1 MRIAHNPQTGEYL
14 GLQGG
19 EWKPLRTASNAKG
32 EKLYLD
38 EDGWK
43 PLKAGRAET
52 PDSPKRE
59 SSLGRVA
66 GLGARGVLEGVGDT
80 VDMFAAANPAMT
92 LARTVGRFVPKVG
105 EAMQKAGRFGER
117 VSDALDLPSPES
129 DGEKLGVAATRGA
142 ASVLPTLAVGGLP
155 SVAKGAPALAKFLT
169 AAPLTQAASGAASGA
184 AVEGVRQ
191 AGGGTA
197 AQIAAGL
204 GAGLIP
210 PSLSLGSIGAVRTA
224 KAGSRALEALS
235 EGGQHRIAGEN
246 LRSMASHPEELVRK
260 LENMEGEI
268 VPGSRPT
275 LGQVA
280 EDAGLATAEKGRRNR
295 NPAFTER
302 EAEQNAA
309 RQADLESSA
318 DALSPTSAFDTPD
331 ADRGAALR
339 NVYEDRYKAQK
350 QAVTEAYDKVREEPA
365 SFNLAPL
372 RAEFEEVLPKSRYAQ
387 KMPAPIREFLAVMDD
402 DIQNGVLGTYDDL
415 QAMRTTLTEIAFEAG
430 QKGENA
436 LARTAK
442 DMKGRLDG
450 YLETAAQYADEAV
463 APLPGS
469 SAYRAARREA
479 SELAKAKVAADSP
492 MWDQVWGHLD
502 ADSLFRDFP
511 DAKRELAQLHGR
523 GLFARKGEGLP
534 VDQLADSLKTQG
546 WLTPDADSSTL
557 VEILKSKVRG
567 KGRAAEEM
575 GNVLEGMTQYG
586 SGFTPEQAAAFNR
599 AKAMRREQGRLFEN
613 DFNERMSRGLLR
625 DDQIPANY
633 FKAGP
638 AGNAAAKDFLR
649 AFGDDPTAREVMRE
663 HVVRLFRKSALDQ
676 NGKVSL
682 TRMQKWLAAHAD
694 ALSVFP
700 ELRKELQTIVDRMA
714 ADIGRTRT
722 MDALSSV
729 RGSPTAQ
736 NLATQAIM
744 DSMLGRSLGRGKEG
758 VAKAGLKG
766 MLAGGANRLTQA
778 LYGPADARINQLID
792 DAFLDP
798 TFALKLLKEYKPY
811 TPKVTL
817 GDAVKSIGKGY
828 TSAQAR
834 GLLDLMDEDEPKK
847 KKK

>member
-1 MRIAHNPQTGEYL
+1 MSFDLAGARQAGFSDAEIVSHLMN
-14 GLQGG
+14 
-19 EWKPLRTASNAKG
+19 
-32 EKLYLD
+32 
-38 EDGWK
+38 
-43 PLKAGRAET
+43 KA
-52 PDSPKRE
+52 DSPKE
-59 SSLGRVA
+59 EGSTFGR
-66 GLGARGVLEGVGDT
+66 GFSFGTRNVLEGLGSLPHMLLNEPINAIFGTDLK
-80 VDMFAAANPAMT
+80 NP
-92 LARTVGRFVPKVG
+92 G
-105 EAMQKAGRFGER
+105 EAIADLAGLEKAKTDSDRLLGAAVRGGVEALPAIFAGGAPVVAKALPR
-117 VSDALDLPSPES
+117 VSSF
-129 DGEKLGVAATRGA
+129 
-142 ASVLPTLAVGGLP
+142 LA
-155 SVAKGAPALAKFLT
+155 
-169 AAPLTQAASGAASGA
+169 AAPLTQTASGAASGA

-204 GAGLIP
+204 GAGLV
-210 PSLSLGSIGAVRTA
+210 PSALSLGSIGAVRTA

-387 KMPAPIREFLAVMDD
+387 KMPAPIREFLSVMDD

-415 QAMRTTLTEIAFEAG
+415 QAMRTTLSEIAFEAG

-442 DMKGRLDG
+442 DMKRKLDE
-450 YLETAAQYADEAV
+450 YMETAAQYADDAV
-463 APLPGS
+463 VPLPGS
-469 SAYRAARREA
+469 AAYRAARREA

-534 VDQLADSLKTQG
+534 IDQLADSLKTQG

-663 HVVRLFRKSALDQ
+663 HVVRLFRKAALDQ

-682 TRMQKWLAAHAD
+682 TRMQKWMTAHAD

-700 ELRKELQTIVDRMA
+700 ELRRELQTIVDRMA

-744 DSMLGRSLGRGKEG
+744 DSMLGRSLGRGSEG
-758 VAKAGLKG
+758 MAKAGIKG

-798 TFALKLLKEYKPY
+798 AFALKLLKEYKPY

-834 GLLDLMDEDEPKK
+834 GLLDLMGEDEPKK

>member
-38 EDGWK
+38 VDGWK
-43 PLKAGRAET
+43 PLNKGNAET
-52 PDSPKRE
+52 PDSPKADD
-59 SSLGRVA
+59 SVLGR
-66 GLGARGVLEGVGDT
+66 GFSFGTRNVLEGLGSLPHMLLNEPINAIFGT
-80 VDMFAAANPAMT
+80 NLKNP
-92 LARTVGRFVPKVG
+92 G
-105 EAMQKAGRFGER
+105 EAIADLAGLEKAKTDSDR
-117 VSDALDLPSPES
+117 VL
-129 DGEKLGVAATRGA
+129 GA
-142 ASVLPTLAVGGLP
+142 AVRGGVEALPAI
-155 SVAKGAPALAKFLT
+155 VAGGAPAVAKALPRVSSFLA
-169 AAPLTQAASGAASGA
+169 AAPLSQAASGAASGA
-184 AVEGVRQ
+184 AVEGVKQ

-210 PSLSLGSIGAVRTA
+210 PVLSLGSIGAVRTA

-309 RQADLESSA
+309 RQADLEKSA
-318 DALSPTSAFDTPD
+318 DNLSPMSAYDTPD

-339 NVYEDRYKAQK
+339 DVYESRYAAQK
-350 QAVTEAYDKVREEPA
+350 QATRAAYDAIDAEGTTRFNLSPLRD
-365 SFNLAPL
+365 SFN
-372 RAEFEEVLPKSRYAQ
+372 EVLDDGLFALEL
-387 KMPAPIREFLAVMDD
+387 PAEVRRIVSQLDDAV
-402 DIQNGVLGTYDDL
+402 QNGRTASYREL
-415 QAMRTTLTEIAFEAG
+415 QNARTTLNE
-430 QKGENA
+430 
-436 LARTAK
+436 LAEKAHNTGDSPLERIVVG
-442 DMKGRLDG
+442 MKRKLDE
-450 YLETAAQYADEAV
+450 YMETAAQYADDAV
-463 APLPGS
+463 VPLPGS
-469 SAYRAARREA
+469 AAYRAARREA

-492 MWDQVWGHLD
+492 MWDKVWGHLD

-534 VDQLADSLKTQG
+534 IDQLADSLKTQG

-599 AKAMRREQGRLFEN
+599 AKATRREQGQLFES

-649 AFGDDPTAREVMRE
+649 AFGDDPTARSVMRE
-663 HVVRLFRKSALDQ
+663 HVVRLFRKAALGQD
-676 NGKVSL
+676 GKVNLS
-682 TRMQKWLAAHAD
+682 RMQKWMTAHAD

-700 ELRKELQTIVDRMA
+700 ELRRELQAIVDRLA

-766 MLAGGANRLTQA
+766 MLAGGANRLTRA

-792 DAFLDP
+792 EAFLDP

-834 GLLDLMDEDEPKK
+834 GLLDLMGEDEPKK
-847 KKK
+847 KK

>member
-38 EDGWK
+38 VDGWK
-43 PLKAGRAET
+43 PLKAGNAET

-59 SSLGRVA
+59 DSVFW
-66 GLGARGVLEGVGDT
+66 RGFSFGTRNVLEGLGSLPHMLLNEPINAIFGT
-80 VDMFAAANPAMT
+80 NLKNP
-92 LARTVGRFVPKVG
+92 G
-105 EAMQKAGRFGER
+105 EAIADLAGLEKAKTD
-117 VSDALDLPSPES
+117 SDRLL
-129 DGEKLGVAATRGA
+129 GA
-142 ASVLPTLAVGGLP
+142 AVRGGVEALPAIFAG
-155 SVAKGAPALAKFLT
+155 GAPAVAKALPRVSSFLA
-169 AAPLTQAASGAASGA
+169 AAPLTQAAGGAASGA

-197 AQIAAGL
+197 AQVAAGL
-204 GAGLIP
+204 GAGLVP
-210 PSLSLGSIGAVRTA
+210 PVLSLGSIGAVRTA

-295 NPAFTER
+295 TPAFTER

-309 RQADLESSA
+309 RQADLEKSA
-318 DALSPTSAFDTPD
+318 DNLSPMSAYDTPD

-339 NVYEDRYKAQK
+339 DVYESRYAAQK
-350 QAVTEAYDKVREEPA
+350 QAVTDAYNKVKEEPA

-372 RAEFEEVLPKSRYAQ
+372 RASFEDALPKSRYAQ

-430 QKGENA
+430 QKGERA
-436 LARTAK
+436 LASTANS
-442 DMKGRLDG
+442 MKSRLDD

-463 APLPGS
+463 APLPD
-469 SAYRAARREA
+469 SATYRAARREA
-479 SELAKAKVAADSP
+479 TELAKAKVAADSP

-511 DAKRELAQLHGR
+511 DAKRELSQLHGR

-534 VDQLADSLKTQG
+534 IDQLADSLKTQG

-599 AKAMRREQGRLFEN
+599 AKAMRREQGQLFES

-625 DDQIPANY
+625 DDQIPSNY

-649 AFGDDPTAREVMRE
+649 AFGDDPTARSVMRE
-663 HVVRLFRKSALDQ
+663 HVVRLFRKAALGQD
-676 NGKVSL
+676 GKVNLS
-682 TRMQKWLAAHAD
+682 RMQKWMTAHAD

-700 ELRKELQTIVDRMA
+700 ELRRELQTIVDRMT

-744 DSMLGRSLGRGKEG
+744 DSMLGRSLGRGSEG
-758 VAKAGLKG
+758 MAKAGIKG

-792 DAFLDP
+792 EAFLDP

-811 TPKVTL
+811 TPKISL
-817 GDAVKSIGKGY
+817 KDAVKNVGKGY
-828 TSAQAR
+828 TTSQVR
-834 GLLDLMDEDEPKK
+834 GLLDVISDYEEEPKK
-847 KKK
+847 KK